1 MNSSSNEVGILK
13 EMIKNGSALYYYRA
27 TPFTEHG
34 EFNYNGVLKEDFF
47 YDNMFSK
54 QGKCDIY
61 ISDIKKS
68 LQNHSHKSILL
79 IGNQGC
85 GKTTFVHN
93 LSRECSKYEFIFF
106 DFDADTSNPTLEEYI
121 ERLSIYL
128 LDLLKSDE
136 KTNKVFYNLFI
147 KNKILINQKIN
158 ANNNIN
164 YFFDEFKKTFINEA
178 NESVK
183 DDFIKIINALYFN
196 QILSLIILWHLSKFS
211 IANKSQK
218 EMKKLVFCLDNLDV
232 LVNKEIIEK
241 FFREYFRFVRNVDSI
256 IQKLDED
263 FIKQQNITYNK
274 LFAFVFCCRQHTW
287 ARVKEHYRQDN
298 NFVQISTL
306 ERNVS
311 DAFDK
316 RNIVE
321 CRNQYIL
328 DNQVFYGEFINT
340 VERTKSVLSDMDS
353 TEKYQHNIYDLFD
366 DDYRQCNI
374 TFEKLLEDNP
384 NLFKEYSRLK
394 EKLSSTG
401 GSLYGARGIIYKALF
416 DKFKQ
421 CGIFDDIGV
430 LILNERIKKPLV
442 SNARMILNYLNVH
455 TYSPNKNNQR
465 YVVFEKIVDAFDGI
479 IDKEDIDNAL
489 RAMFR
494 LGYDSPWNELIAFNE
509 IHSEEITDC
518 SGLEVFITKAGHE
531 YLSLIATHFE
541 FFNTRISKKRLVN
554 IPLFSEMSMAGSE
567 KYKYN
572 FQETINLV
580 LEAVRGCCY
589 NMSEYYTTVMT
600 DRFESKEEYLQSDYV
615 YSDANVL
622 HGERIIHTHI
632 RYIDTYRLYVLN
644 NITNLTERKEVNEIL
659 VEFIEQ
665 YIQIGEDYPLVLTQI
680 STDTLFPGFREKIE
694 IIRNAH
700 FEDFTT
706 KIDVKKRRSEQNIR

>member
-1 MNSSSNEVGILK
+1 MNDLFNEVETLK

-34 EFNYNGVLKEDFF
+34 EFNYNGVLKDEFF
-47 YDNMFSK
+47 FENMFSN
-54 QGKCDIY
+54 QGKCDRY
-61 ISDIKKS
+61 ICDIKKS

-85 GKTTFVHN
+85 GKTTFVHY

-106 DFDADTSNPTLEEYI
+106 DFDANTSNPTLEEYI

-128 LDLLKSDE
+128 LELLKSGKE
-136 KTNKVFYNLFI
+136 INKVFYNLFI
-147 KNKILINQKIN
+147 KNKYLINQKIN

-164 YFFDEFKKTFINEA
+164 NFFEEFKKTFINDEI
-178 NESVK
+178 ESNR
-183 DDFIKIINALYFN
+183 DDFIKIINTLYFN
-196 QILSLIILWHLSKFS
+196 QILSLIILWHLSRFS
-211 IANKSQK
+211 IMHKPQK
-218 EMKKLVFCLDNLDV
+218 EMKKIVFCLDNLDV

-256 IQKLDED
+256 IQKLDET

-316 RNIVE
+316 RDIVE

-328 DNQVFYGEFINT
+328 DNQVFYGDFIDT
-340 VERTKSVLSDMDS
+340 VERTKSVLADMDN

-384 NLFKEYSRLK
+384 NLFKEYSKLK
-394 EKLSSTG
+394 KKLGKIG

-430 LILNERIKKPLV
+430 LVLDERAKKPLV

-455 TYSPNKNNQR
+455 TYSPNKNNQKF
-465 YVVFEKIVDAFDGI
+465 VVFEKVVDAFEGI

-509 IHSEEITDC
+509 IHSEEVVDC

-541 FFNTRISKKRLVN
+541 FFNARISKKRTIN
-554 IPLFSEMSMAGSE
+554 IPLFSESSIQSSE

-580 LEAVRGCCY
+580 MEAVRGCCSR
-589 NMSEYYTTVMT
+589 MSEYYTTVMK
-600 DRFESKEEYLQSDYV
+600 DRFGSKEEYLQSDYV

-632 RYIDTYRLYVLN
+632 RYIDTYRLFVLN
-644 NITNLTERKEVNEIL
+644 DIVDPVERKGVNKIL
-659 VEFIEQ
+659 VEFIEE
-665 YIQIGEDYPLVLTQI
+665 YIKIGEKYPLVLTQI
-680 STDTLFPGFREKIE
+680 SIDTLIPGFKEKIK
-694 IIRNAH
+694 IVRDSD

-706 KIDVKKRRSEQNIR
+706 KIEVKIRRLEQK

>member
-1 MNSSSNEVGILK
+1 MNDLFNEVETLK

-34 EFNYNGVLKEDFF
+34 EFNYNGVLKDEFF
-47 YDNMFSK
+47 FENMFSN
-54 QGKCDIY
+54 QGKCDRY
-61 ISDIKKS
+61 ICDIKKS

-85 GKTTFVHN
+85 GKTTFVHY

-106 DFDADTSNPTLEEYI
+106 DFDANTSNPTLEEYI

-128 LDLLKSDE
+128 LELLKSGKE
-136 KTNKVFYNLFI
+136 INKVFYNLFI
-147 KNKILINQKIN
+147 KNKYLINQKIN

-164 YFFDEFKKTFINEA
+164 NFFEEFKKTFINDEI
-178 NESVK
+178 ESNR
-183 DDFIKIINALYFN
+183 DDFIKIINTLYFN

-211 IANKSQK
+211 IMHKPQK
-218 EMKKLVFCLDNLDV
+218 EMKKIVFCLDNLDV

-256 IQKLDED
+256 IQKLDET

-316 RNIVE
+316 RDIVE

-328 DNQVFYGEFINT
+328 DNQVFYGDFIDT
-340 VERTKSVLSDMDS
+340 VERTKSVLADMDN

-384 NLFKEYSRLK
+384 NLFKEYSKLK
-394 EKLSSTG
+394 KKLGKIG

-430 LILNERIKKPLV
+430 LVLDERAKKQLV

-455 TYSPNKNNQR
+455 TYSPNKNNQKF
-465 YVVFEKIVDAFDGI
+465 VVFEKVVDAFEGI

-509 IHSEEITDC
+509 IHSEEVVDC

-541 FFNTRISKKRLVN
+541 FFNARISKKRTIN
-554 IPLFSEMSMAGSE
+554 IPLFSESSIQSSE

-580 LEAVRGCCY
+580 MEAVRGCCSR
-589 NMSEYYTTVMT
+589 MSEYYTTVMK
-600 DRFESKEEYLQSDYV
+600 DRFGSKEEYLQSDYV

-632 RYIDTYRLYVLN
+632 RYIDTYRLFVLN
-644 NITNLTERKEVNEIL
+644 DIVDPVERKGVNKIL
-659 VEFIEQ
+659 VEFIEE
-665 YIQIGEDYPLVLTQI
+665 YIKIGEKYPLVLTQI
-680 STDTLFPGFREKIE
+680 SIDTLIPGFKEKIK
-694 IIRNAH
+694 IVRDSD

-706 KIDVKKRRSEQNIR
+706 KIEVKIRRLEQK

>member
-1 MNSSSNEVGILK
+1 MNDLFNEVETLK

-34 EFNYNGVLKEDFF
+34 EFNYNGVLKDEFF
-47 YDNMFSK
+47 FENMFSN
-54 QGKCDIY
+54 QGKCDRY
-61 ISDIKKS
+61 ICDIKKS

-85 GKTTFVHN
+85 GKTTFVHY

-106 DFDADTSNPTLEEYI
+106 DFDANTSNPTLEEYI

-128 LDLLKSDE
+128 LELLKSGKE
-136 KTNKVFYNLFI
+136 INKVFYNLFI
-147 KNKILINQKIN
+147 KNKYLINQKIN

-164 YFFDEFKKTFINEA
+164 NFFEEFKKTFINDEI
-178 NESVK
+178 ESNR
-183 DDFIKIINALYFN
+183 DDFIKIINTLYFN

-211 IANKSQK
+211 IMHKPQK
-218 EMKKLVFCLDNLDV
+218 EMKKIVFCLDNLDV

-256 IQKLDED
+256 IQKLDET

-316 RNIVE
+316 RDIVE

-328 DNQVFYGEFINT
+328 DNQVFYGDFIDT
-340 VERTKSVLSDMDS
+340 VERTKSVLADMDN

-384 NLFKEYSRLK
+384 NLFKEYSKLK
-394 EKLSSTG
+394 KKLGKIG

-430 LILNERIKKPLV
+430 LVLDERAKKPLV

-455 TYSPNKNNQR
+455 TYSPNKNNQKF
-465 YVVFEKIVDAFDGI
+465 VVFEKVVDAFEGI

-509 IHSEEITDC
+509 IHSEEVVDC

-541 FFNTRISKKRLVN
+541 FFNARISKKRTIN
-554 IPLFSEMSMAGSE
+554 IPLFSESSIQSSE

-580 LEAVRGCCY
+580 MEAVRGCCSR
-589 NMSEYYTTVMT
+589 MSEYYTTVMK
-600 DRFESKEEYLQSDYV
+600 DRFGSKEEYLQSDYV

-632 RYIDTYRLYVLN
+632 RYIDTYRLFVLN
-644 NITNLTERKEVNEIL
+644 DIVDPVERKGVNKIL
-659 VEFIEQ
+659 VEFIEE
-665 YIQIGEDYPLVLTQI
+665 YIKIGEKYPLVLTQI
-680 STDTLFPGFREKIE
+680 SIDTLIPGFKEKIK
-694 IIRNAH
+694 IVRDSD

-706 KIDVKKRRSEQNIR
+706 KIEVKIRRLEQK

>member
-1 MNSSSNEVGILK
+1 MNDLFNEVETLK

-34 EFNYNGVLKEDFF
+34 EFNYNGVLKDEFF
-47 YDNMFSK
+47 FENMFSN
-54 QGKCDIY
+54 QGKCDRY
-61 ISDIKKS
+61 ICDIKKS

-85 GKTTFVHN
+85 GKTTFVHY

-106 DFDADTSNPTLEEYI
+106 DFDANTSNPTLEEYI

-128 LDLLKSDE
+128 LELLKSGKE
-136 KTNKVFYNLFI
+136 INKVFYNLFI
-147 KNKILINQKIN
+147 KNKYLINQKIN

-164 YFFDEFKKTFINEA
+164 NFFEEFKKTFINDEI
-178 NESVK
+178 ESNR
-183 DDFIKIINALYFN
+183 DDFIKIINTLYFN

-211 IANKSQK
+211 IMHKPQK
-218 EMKKLVFCLDNLDV
+218 EMKKIVFCLDNLDV

-256 IQKLDED
+256 IQKLDET

-316 RNIVE
+316 RDIVE

-328 DNQVFYGEFINT
+328 DNQVFYGDFIDT
-340 VERTKSVLSDMDS
+340 VERTKSVLADMDN

-384 NLFKEYSRLK
+384 NLFKEYSKLK
-394 EKLSSTG
+394 KKLGKIG

-430 LILNERIKKPLV
+430 LVLDERAKKPLV

-455 TYSPNKNNQR
+455 TYSPNKNNQKF
-465 YVVFEKIVDAFDGI
+465 VVFEKVVDAFEGI

-509 IHSEEITDC
+509 IHSEEVVDC

-541 FFNTRISKKRLVN
+541 FFNARISKKRTIN
-554 IPLFSEMSMAGSE
+554 IPLFSESSIQSSE

-580 LEAVRGCCY
+580 MEAVRGCCSR
-589 NMSEYYTTVMT
+589 MSEYYTTVMK
-600 DRFESKEEYLQSDYV
+600 DRFGSKEEYLQSDYV

-632 RYIDTYRLYVLN
+632 RYIDTYRLFVLN
-644 NITNLTERKEVNEIL
+644 DIVDLVERKGVNKIL
-659 VEFIEQ
+659 VEFIEE
-665 YIQIGEDYPLVLTQI
+665 YIKIGEKYPLVLTQI
-680 STDTLFPGFREKIE
+680 SIDTLIPGFKEKIK
-694 IIRNAH
+694 IVRDSD

-706 KIDVKKRRSEQNIR
+706 KIEVKIRRLEQK

>member
-1 MNSSSNEVGILK
+1 MNDLFNEVETLK

-34 EFNYNGVLKEDFF
+34 EFNYNGVLKDEFF
-47 YDNMFSK
+47 FENMFSN
-54 QGKCDIY
+54 QGKCDRY
-61 ISDIKKS
+61 ICDIKKS

-85 GKTTFVHN
+85 GKTTFVHY

-106 DFDADTSNPTLEEYI
+106 DFDANTSNPTLEEYI

-128 LDLLKSDE
+128 LELLKSGKE
-136 KTNKVFYNLFI
+136 INKVFYNLFI
-147 KNKILINQKIN
+147 KNKYLINQKIN

-164 YFFDEFKKTFINEA
+164 NFFKEFKKTFINDEI
-178 NESVK
+178 ESNR
-183 DDFIKIINALYFN
+183 DDFIKIINTLYFN

-211 IANKSQK
+211 IMHKPQK
-218 EMKKLVFCLDNLDV
+218 EMKKIVFCLDNLDV

-256 IQKLDED
+256 IQKLDET

-316 RNIVE
+316 RDIVE

-328 DNQVFYGEFINT
+328 DNQVFYGDFIDT
-340 VERTKSVLSDMDS
+340 VERTKSVLADMDN

-384 NLFKEYSRLK
+384 NLFKEYSKLK
-394 EKLSSTG
+394 KKLGKIG

-430 LILNERIKKPLV
+430 LVLDERAKKPLV

-455 TYSPNKNNQR
+455 TYSPNKNNQKF
-465 YVVFEKIVDAFDGI
+465 VVFEKVVDAFEGI

-509 IHSEEITDC
+509 IHSEEVVDC

-541 FFNTRISKKRLVN
+541 FFNARISKKRTIN
-554 IPLFSEMSMAGSE
+554 IPLFSESSIQSSE

-580 LEAVRGCCY
+580 MEAVRGCCSR
-589 NMSEYYTTVMT
+589 MSEYYTTVMK
-600 DRFESKEEYLQSDYV
+600 DRFGSKEEYLQSDYV

-632 RYIDTYRLYVLN
+632 RYIDTYRLFVLN
-644 NITNLTERKEVNEIL
+644 DIVDPVERKGVNKIL
-659 VEFIEQ
+659 VEFIEE
-665 YIQIGEDYPLVLTQI
+665 YIKIGEKYPLVLTQI
-680 STDTLFPGFREKIE
+680 SIDTLIPGFKEKIK
-694 IIRNAH
+694 IVRDSD

-706 KIDVKKRRSEQNIR
+706 KIEVKIRRLEQK

>member
-1 MNSSSNEVGILK
+1 MFNTGNEVENLK
-13 EMIKNGSALYYYRA
+13 KMIKNGSALYYYRA

-34 EFNYNGVLKEDFF
+34 EFNYNGALKEDFF
-47 YDNMFSK
+47 FDNMFSK
-54 QGKCDIY
+54 MGKCNTY
-61 ISDIKKS
+61 VSDIKKS
-68 LQNHSHKSILL
+68 LENHNHKSILL

-93 LSRECSKYEFIFF
+93 LSRECSQYKFIFF

-121 ERLSIYL
+121 ERLSLYL
-128 LDLLKSDE
+128 LELLKSNKE
-136 KTNKVFYNLFI
+136 TNKVFYNLFI
-147 KNKILINQKIN
+147 KNKNLITQKIN

-164 YFFDEFKKTFINEA
+164 NFFEEFKKTFINNTKKSLE
-178 NESVK
+178 

-196 QILSLIILWHLSKFS
+196 QILSLIILWHLSNVF
-211 IANKSQK
+211 IAYKSQQEIRK
-218 EMKKLVFCLDNLDV
+218 IIFCLDNLDV
-232 LVNKEIIEK
+232 LVNKEIIEN

-263 FIKQQNITYNK
+263 FIKQYNVTYNK
-274 LFAFVFCCRQHTW
+274 LFSFIFCCRQHTW

-306 ERNVS
+306 ERNIS

-316 RNIVE
+316 RKIVK

-328 DNQVFYGEFINT
+328 DNKVFYGDFINT
-340 VERTKSVLSDMDS
+340 VERTKAVLSDMDS

-374 TFEKLLEDNP
+374 TFEKLLEENP
-384 NLFKEYSRLK
+384 NLFKDYSK
-394 EKLSSTG
+394 MKDKLSQTN

-416 DKFKQ
+416 DKFRE

-430 LILNERIKKPLV
+430 LILNERVEKPLV

-455 TYSPNKNNQR
+455 TYSPNKNNQK
-465 YVVFEKIVDAFDGI
+465 YIVFEKVVDAFEGI

-509 IHSEEITDC
+509 IHSKEITDC

-541 FFNTRISKKRLVN
+541 FFNARVSKKREIN
-554 IPLFSEMSMAGSE
+554 IPLFSEQSMQGSE
-567 KYKYN
+567 KYKYH

-580 LEAVRGCCY
+580 LEAVRGCCKR
-589 NMSEYYTTVMT
+589 MSEYYDTVMKK
-600 DRFESKEEYLQSDYV
+600 RFATKEEYLQSDYV

-632 RYIDTYRLYVLN
+632 RYIDTYRLFVLN
-644 NITNLTERKEVNEIL
+644 GVEDLDERKDVNRIL
-659 VEFIEQ
+659 VEFIEE
-665 YIQIGEDYPLVLTQI
+665 YIKIGEEYPLVLTQI
-680 STDTLFPGFREKIE
+680 SSDMLFPSFNNKIE
-694 IIRNAH
+694 IIRDSG
-700 FEDFTT
+700 FEDITT
-706 KIDVKKRRSEQNIR
+706 KIDVEKHSESK

>member
-1 MNSSSNEVGILK
+1 MNDLFNEVETLK

-34 EFNYNGVLKEDFF
+34 EFNYNGVLKDEFF
-47 YDNMFSK
+47 FENMFSN
-54 QGKCDIY
+54 QGKCDRY
-61 ISDIKKS
+61 ICDIKKS

-85 GKTTFVHN
+85 GKTTFVHY

-106 DFDADTSNPTLEEYI
+106 DFDANTSNPTLEEYI

-128 LDLLKSDE
+128 LELLKSGKE
-136 KTNKVFYNLFI
+136 INKVFYNLFI
-147 KNKILINQKIN
+147 KNKYLINQKIN

-164 YFFDEFKKTFINEA
+164 NFFEEFKKTFINDDI
-178 NESVK
+178 ESNR
-183 DDFIKIINALYFN
+183 DDFIKIINTLYFN

-211 IANKSQK
+211 IMHKPQK
-218 EMKKLVFCLDNLDV
+218 EMKKIVFCLDNLDV

-256 IQKLDED
+256 IQKLDET

-316 RNIVE
+316 RDIVE

-328 DNQVFYGEFINT
+328 DNQVFYGDFIDT
-340 VERTKSVLSDMDS
+340 VERTKSVLADMDN

-384 NLFKEYSRLK
+384 NLFKEYSKLK
-394 EKLSSTG
+394 KKLGKIG

-430 LILNERIKKPLV
+430 LVLDERAKKPLV

-455 TYSPNKNNQR
+455 TYSPNKNNQKF
-465 YVVFEKIVDAFDGI
+465 VVFEKVVDAFEGI

-509 IHSEEITDC
+509 IHSEEVVDC

-541 FFNTRISKKRLVN
+541 FFNARISKKRTIN
-554 IPLFSEMSMAGSE
+554 IPLFSESSIQSSE

-580 LEAVRGCCY
+580 MEAVRGCCSR
-589 NMSEYYTTVMT
+589 MSEYYTTVMK
-600 DRFESKEEYLQSDYV
+600 DRFGSKEEYLQSDYV

-632 RYIDTYRLYVLN
+632 RYIDTYRLFVLN
-644 NITNLTERKEVNEIL
+644 DIVDPVERKGVNKIL
-659 VEFIEQ
+659 VEFIEE
-665 YIQIGEDYPLVLTQI
+665 YIKIGEKYPLVLTQI
-680 STDTLFPGFREKIE
+680 SIDTLIPGFKEKIK
-694 IIRNAH
+694 IVRDSD

-706 KIDVKKRRSEQNIR
+706 KIEVKIRRLEQK

>member
-1 MNSSSNEVGILK
+1 MYNQSNEVINLK

-34 EFNYNGVLKEDFF
+34 EFNYNGALKEDFF
-47 YDNMFSK
+47 FDNMFSK
-54 QGKCDIY
+54 KGKCDSY
-61 ISDIKKS
+61 ILDIKKS

-93 LSRECSKYEFIFF
+93 LSRECNKYDFIFF
-106 DFDADTSNPTLEEYI
+106 DFDANTSNPTLEEYI

-128 LDLLKSDE
+128 LELLKSNKE
-136 KTNKVFYNLFI
+136 ANKVFYSLFI
-147 KNKILINQKIN
+147 KNKYLINQKIN

-164 YFFDEFKKTFINEA
+164 KFFEEFKKTFIDDAPEY
-178 NESVK
+178 SK
-183 DDFIKIINALYFN
+183 DDFIKIINSLYFN
-196 QILSLIILWHLSKFS
+196 QILSLIILWHLSRFS
-211 IANKSQK
+211 IASKSQR

-256 IQKLDED
+256 IQKLDEK

-274 LFAFVFCCRQHTW
+274 LFVFVFCCRQHTW

-306 ERNVS
+306 ERNIS

-316 RNIVE
+316 RNIVK

-328 DNQVFYGEFINT
+328 DNQNFYGDFINT
-340 VERTKSVLSDMDS
+340 VERTKSVLADMDS

-366 DDYRQCNI
+366 DDYRQCSI

-384 NLFKEYSRLK
+384 NLFKEYSNLK
-394 EKLSSTG
+394 EKLSKTN

-430 LILNERIKKPLV
+430 LMLDERTKKPLV
-442 SNARMILNYLNVH
+442 SNARMILNYLNAH
-455 TYSPNKNNQR
+455 TYSPNKNNQK
-465 YVVFEKIVDAFDGI
+465 YVVFEKIVDAFEGI
-479 IDKEDIDNAL
+479 IEKEDIDNAL
-489 RAMFR
+489 RAMFK

-541 FFNTRISKKRLVN
+541 FFNARISKKRTIN
-554 IPLFSEMSMAGSE
+554 IPLFSELSIHSSSSE
-567 KYKYN
+567 KYQYN
-572 FQETINLV
+572 FQETIKLV
-580 LEAVRGCCY
+580 LGAVKGCCKR
-589 NMSEYYTTVMT
+589 MSEYYTTVMK
-600 DRFESKEEYLQSDYV
+600 DRFGGEEDYLQSDYV

-632 RYIDTYRLYVLN
+632 RYIDTYRLFVLN
-644 NITNLTERKEVNEIL
+644 DFINPIDRKNVNKIL
-659 VEFIEQ
+659 VEFIEE
-665 YIQIGEDYPLVLTQI
+665 YIKIGEKYPLILTPI
-680 STDTLFPGFREKIE
+680 SIDTLFPGFKEKIK
-694 IIRNAH
+694 IIH
-700 FEDFTT
+700 DSGFEDFTT
-706 KIDVKKRRSEQNIR
+706 KIDVKKKN